1 MTITSALNGST
12 SYAQTTAQAKRRT
25 VNFNANNNTIDA
37 TSKSCADIAATYNGT
52 AQTWS
57 NCNVT
62 CPKITAHSNTPTV
75 I

>member
-1 MTITSALNGST
+1 MNASKSGST
-12 SYAQTTAQAKRRT
+12 AYAQTIKGALAR
-25 VNFNANNNTIDA
+25 VVYFNANNNTIDA